1 MTYRN
6 YLIKNNPTSSYLLR
20 IKIPK
25 DLRYYFDGK
34 IGFTMSLKN
43 GIHSQSIVFAKILR
57 LEVQSIFNSIRVG
70 TMSKI
75 NVNQIKDILRNKIE
89 RTLTHSQWVV
99 TDTNTFVESE
109 VKDKIE
115 EINGEER
122 ILKTQIEQNYDGVL
136 EHIEKEIARIIKSRN
151 LTLDSKSL
159 EFNQLRKQFLELRL
173 IRNTWKKELLEDSGK
188 SIEDF
193 RKEIYKKFNIKDEPT
208 DLDLLLKLQTS
219 ESILGSRTHSND
231 LVTTSKDNQII
242 NDSVITEPPKKDD
255 SPKLSEMKGDFL
267 GERLLSGFSPKSTRE
282 IGSTVDDFIEIVG
295 DIQIS
300 QVSPK
305 DAREFKRIIALLPK
319 HRHQSP
325 RYSNLNIKQ
334 ILELKNVEG
343 QEPKNINKLIYRVRI
358 FFRWLRNNYREYV
371 PQNYFEGL
379 SVQSKKV
386 TRPREGFSNE
396 ELNQIFDP
404 AKYLGYT
411 IRNLK
416 RRTKLTSF
424 FVPLIGL
431 LTGMRLEEICQLR
444 LKDISTA
451 GNYDVFKVVISED
464 TKLKNIQSERII
476 PIHENL
482 KKLGFLDYCKYLR
495 KLKYERVFYDLEKN
509 RDGYGRNMGRFF
521 MDYLKKLEIY
531 QFQTKVFHSLR
542 HTFITNLLQNG
553 VREEVVNGL
562 DGHAQKTMS
571 TTVYFKG
578 GFPADV
584 LYEEGI
590 SKLNYE
596 GMDFENLKINWKNY
610 I

>member
-136 EHIEKEIARIIKSRN
+136 EHIEKEIARIIKSKN

-193 RKEIYKKFNIKDEPT
+193 RNEIYKKFNIKDEPT
-208 DLDLLLKLQTS
+208 DL
-219 ESILGSRTHSND
+219 
-231 LVTTSKDNQII
+231 VTASKDNQII

-431 LTGMRLEEICQLR
+431 HTGMRLEEICQLR

>member
-43 GIHSQSIVFAKILR
+43 GIHSQSIGFAKILR

-136 EHIEKEIARIIKSRN
+136 EHIEKEIARIIKSKN

-193 RKEIYKKFNIKDEPT
+193 RNEIYKKFNIKDEPT
-208 DLDLLLKLQTS
+208 DL
-219 ESILGSRTHSND
+219 
-231 LVTTSKDNQII
+231 VTASKDNQII

-255 SPKLSEMKGDFL
+255 SPKLSEMKDDFL

-343 QEPKNINKLIYRVRI
+343 QKPKNINKLIYRVRI

-379 SVQSKKV
+379 SVQSKKI

-431 LTGMRLEEICQLR
+431 HTGMRLEEICQLR

>member
-1 MTYRN
+1 MTYRS
-6 YLIKNNPTSSYLLR
+6 YLVRKNSSSSYLLN
-20 IKIPK
+20 IKIPR
-25 DLRYYFDGK
+25 DLREYFGRNQFK
-34 IGFTMSLKN
+34 ISLKN
-43 GIHSQSIVFAKILR
+43 GIHSQSLLFAKVLY
-57 LEVQSIFNSIRVG
+57 LEVQSIFSSIRMG
-70 TMSKI
+70 TISKI
-75 NVNQIKDILRNKIE
+75 TVKQVKDILKDKIE
-89 RTLTHSQWVV
+89 RTLNHTKHIVV
-99 TDTNTFVESE
+99 DTNTFIESE

-115 EINGEER
+115 EINGDER
-122 ILKTQIEQNYDGVL
+122 ILRTQLEQNYDGVL

-208 DLDLLLKLQTS
+208 DL
-219 ESILGSRTHSND
+219 
-231 LVTTSKDNQII
+231 VTASKDNQII

-255 SPKLSEMKGDFL
+255 SPKLSEMKDDFL

-431 LTGMRLEEICQLR
+431 HTGMRLEEICQLR

-482 KKLGFLDYCKYLR
+482 KKLGFLNYCKYLR